1 MSWDRRHRQEAILRE
16 KIAKIVIERLS
27 DPRIGFI
34 TITKA
39 ELSKDKRIARVSY
52 TVLGN
57 EGQRRTTQRAL
68 EKAAPRIVELLAPTL
83 RMRMLPE
90 LRFVY
95 DEVVQRE
102 SRVLDLIE
110 SLDIKPDEPED
121 AAGEAD
127 DAATE
132 EPGEESSDAPGA
144 PGDGERPS

>member
-1 MSWDRRHRQEAILRE
+1 MTWDRRHRQEAILRE

-39 ELSKDKRIARVSY
+39 ELSRDKRIARVSY
-52 TVLGN
+52 TVLG
-57 EGQRRTTQRAL
+57 EEAQRRTTQRAL

-110 SLDIKPDEPED
+110 GLDIQPDEPEGT
-121 AAGEAD
+121 AEGSEM
-127 DAATE
+127 E
-132 EPGEESSDAPGA
+132 EPGETPDDA
-144 PGDGERPS
+144 DERPS